1 MYLFIQGKMNSFVL
15 ETIKSKIEKMDK
27 KHHIEVLKIL
37 KKNPAIKLNENKNGV
52 FVNLSFLPKESVE
65 DLEKYIHYIE
75 DQETSLLT
83 VEYQKREYQNA
94 FFVDKGVKDDGLLLQ

>member
-1 MYLFIQGKMNSFVL
+1 MNSTSL

-65 DLEKYIHYIE
+65 DLEKYIHYID
-75 DQETSLLT
+75 DQESSLLT

-94 FFVDKGVKDDGLLLQ
+94 FFVDKGVKDEGLLLQ

>member
-1 MYLFIQGKMNSFVL
+1 MNPASL
-15 ETIKSKIEKMDK
+15 ETIKSKIEQMDK

-37 KKNPAIKLNENKNGV
+37 KKNPVIKLNENKNGV

-75 DQETSLLT
+75 DQESSLLT

>member
-1 MYLFIQGKMNSFVL
+1 MNPVLL
-15 ETIKSKIEKMDK
+15 ETIKSKIERMDK

-37 KKNPAIKLNENKNGV
+37 KKNASIKLNENKNGV
-52 FVNLSFLPKESVE
+52 FVNLSFLPKDSIE

-75 DQETSLLT
+75 DQESSLLT

-94 FFVDKGVKDDGLLLQ
+94 FIVEKGVKDDGLLLQ

>member
-1 MYLFIQGKMNSFVL
+1 VL

>member
-1 MYLFIQGKMNSFVL
+1 MNSSVL
-15 ETIKSKIEKMDK
+15 ETIKSKIEMMDK

-65 DLEKYIHYIE
+65 DLEKYIHYID
-75 DQETSLLT
+75 DQESSLLT

>member
-1 MYLFIQGKMNSFVL
+1 MNPVLL
-15 ETIKSKIEKMDK
+15 ETIKSKIERMDK

-37 KKNPAIKLNENKNGV
+37 KKNASIKLNENKNGV
-52 FVNLSFLPKESVE
+52 FVNLSFLPKDSVE

-75 DQETSLLT
+75 DQESSLLT

-94 FFVDKGVKDDGLLLQ
+94 FFVEKGVKDDGLLLQ

>member
-1 MYLFIQGKMNSFVL
+1 MNSSVL
-15 ETIKSKIEKMDK
+15 EIIKSKIEVMDK

-52 FVNLSFLPKESVE
+52 FVNLSFLPKQAIE
-65 DLEKYIHYIE
+65 DLEKYIHYID
-75 DQETSLLT
+75 DQESSLLT

>member
-1 MYLFIQGKMNSFVL
+1 MNPVLL
-15 ETIKSKIEKMDK
+15 ETIKSKIERMDK

-37 KKNPAIKLNENKNGV
+37 KKNASIKLNENKNGV
-52 FVNLSFLPKESVE
+52 FVNLSFLPKDSVE

-75 DQETSLLT
+75 DQESSLLT

-94 FFVDKGVKDDGLLLQ
+94 FFVEKGVKDEGLLLQ